1 MLGKDDRVPTLV
13 MGASI
18 VMEWIRAI
26 EECLLCEL
34 PGRRDK
40 KNLNLQSNNKLRC
53 TYDLYKCVQSTL
65 IANRS
70 LGRFYKLTGNAQSF
84 HHLSPFALTITPPR
98 RCGSYVERAFP
109 PVFVLTRLDV

>member
-40 KNLNLQSNNKLRC
+40 KKSQ
-53 TYDLYKCVQSTL
+53 
-65 IANRS
+65 
-70 LGRFYKLTGNAQSF
+70 F
-84 HHLSPFALTITPPR
+84 TI
-98 RCGSYVERAFP
+98 
-109 PVFVLTRLDV
+109 